1 MLMLGMLKTQGEQ
14 GNPAIGFFCAVAA
27 FVMLIY
33 TIDNYRNGFMFCG
46 RSERV
51 YRKDNPKKFRLW
63 LGLQI
68 LGVVMLVVVS
78 VLNFL
83 A

>member
-1 MLMLGMLKTQGEQ
+1 MLETIKSQGEPA
-14 GNPAIGFFCAVAA
+14 GPAIGFFCAVAA
-27 FVMLIY
+27 FAMLIY

-46 RSERV
+46 RTERV

-68 LGVVMLVVVS
+68 FGVLMLVAVS
-78 VLNFL
+78 VYGFL
-83 A
+83 T